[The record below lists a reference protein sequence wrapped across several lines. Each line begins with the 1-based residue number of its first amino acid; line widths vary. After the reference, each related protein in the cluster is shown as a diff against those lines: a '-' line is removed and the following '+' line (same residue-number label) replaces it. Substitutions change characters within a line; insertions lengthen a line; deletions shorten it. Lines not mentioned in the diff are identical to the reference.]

1 MPSRFSWHAP
11 LRMVNPSMRTLL
23 TFLIPTQR
31 IAAGPHGTALPLAVS
46 NAPTMCAPHF
56 SLDLSVIRL
65 VISTR
70 FV

>member
-11 LRMVNPSMRTLL
+11 PRIVKPSMRTLL
-23 TFLIPTQR
+23 AFLMPTHR
-31 IAAGPHGTALPLAVS
+31 IAVGPHGTALPLTVS
-46 NAPTMCAPHF
+46 CAPTMCAPHF